1 MRQTRSIE
9 LATGFFAALGFA
21 AIFFM
26 VTQITDRDLSFG
38 EAGYRLEAEFDN
50 IGSLKQG
57 APVSMSGVAIGRVE
71 SIRYDQ
77 ETYKARVALRIR
89 PEFNR
94 IPDDSDAAVF
104 TAGLLGGQYIGLQP
118 GGSET
123 FLKDGSRIGMTQSA
137 IVLEELI
144 GKFLFSFASKE
155 AEEKTAPTAAPATES
170 VP

>member
-1 MRQTRSIE
+1 MRQSRSIE

-26 VTQITDRDLSFG
+26 VTQITNRDVAFGDR
-38 EAGYRLEAEFDN
+38 GYRLEAEFDN
-50 IGSLKQG
+50 VGSLKEG

-77 ETYKARVALRIR
+77 QVYKAQVVLRIR

-94 IPDDSDAAVF
+94 IPDDSDAAIF

-118 GGSET
+118 GGSEV
-123 FLKDGSRIGMTQSA
+123 FLKDGNRIGITQSA

-155 AEEKTAPTAAPATES
+155 ADKKTGQDAGAEPVTTP
-170 VP
+170 

>member
-1 MRQTRSIE
+1 MRQSRSIE

-21 AIFFM
+21 SIFFM
-26 VTQITDRDLSFG
+26 VTQITDSKPSFG
-38 EAGYRLEAEFDN
+38 ERGYRVEAEFDN
-50 IGSLKQG
+50 IGSLKEG

-77 ETYKARVALRIR
+77 QAHKAHVVLRIR

-123 FLKDGSRIGMTQSA
+123 YLKDGGRLGMTQSA

-144 GKFLFSFASKE
+144 SKFLFSFASKE
-155 AEEKTAPTAAPATES
+155 ADEKTAPVEPAT
-170 VP
+170 PDTAP